1 MLLYF
6 KRFLLVAAIAL
17 LAQTSFG
24 FALLG
29 PRDTWQ
35 TSALGYDPQGDL
47 GDIGGPKNLGEEWRW
62 VLPEISYAFDASFI
76 NFFGT
81 NGVKAVEDAIFLFN
95 KDMTNF
101 SGMTDD
107 DLRRK
112 PRDTKRIHSTA
123 QALGVLDLKSYA
135 MGLLAEQL
143 GLAGAV
149 RWTWALRD
157 RQVFNNNIT
166 NYAVIQRN
174 FDPFTLKPTRYVND
188 HKWTYFIGTFPTG
201 VGNATYEDAAEI
213 AIDQAGDNPFISS
226 AVSAAVGEDLLST
239 GLRQG
244 EYYSALSRDDIGG
257 LRYMYTRFNINS
269 EFLPL
274 ATPRDS
280 GTFAPAIRMVDTST
294 LIFTN
299 GFDAFTFF
307 TNALF
312 TNPNNL
318 QGQFTNLVILS
329 TNISV
334 TNIVTTQFVVTNLV
348 SSGLFTNRSLPTLI
362 SNQDLFLFSL
372 RSRTN
377 DAATLRGFYPQLII
391 TRTNDAS
398 FETLVTENFFITNS
412 PYGVPGEVYV
422 ATNKTTNIV
431 PVYSYQYANVITN
444 YASAT
449 TDLDAQEVVRHPLS
463 TPGDFLL
470 TTNHHIMRVD
480 EVSGGFYIL
489 DRTTNAA
496 LIGYTFY
503 DQNNVPLTRV
513 TNIIGNTN
521 LVFQF
526 TNTFDPTDVRI
537 LNLVNNF
544 TNVVYG
550 AFPIFLN
557 GASGQQTVPVFFTNQ
572 VARFDY
578 TFGTNL
584 LVFPPANGNTN
595 VILQTIT
602 FTNGG
607 PLQVTQSNVFTDI
620 PKGTVLILDTNQ
632 FVLAGPR
639 IETFGLVTN
648 VIDLFTNAATGE
660 FIVQQLIY
668 QTNSIQFAVFPV
680 VFVTPSVPQLHP
692 GVDSLKFVRHPFHDY
707 LDQAGFVATNTYTI
721 SVQTNGV
728 RSFQT
733 VRRIAGPDIIFSTF
747 DQTTTGGF
755 PVATARSLLW
765 QSTAPGGAALIQPG
779 ATFDRGPGEVVGGGS
794 TISFSTLSPSW
805 IVQTP
810 GALTEETSFLF
821 LQWGSFDSKTLVPR
835 LYPEDFTGQLK
846 ILEDIALHRTPA
858 P

>member
-1 MLLYF
+1 MLLSF
-6 KRFLLVAAIAL
+6 KRFLLVAIMTL

-35 TSALGYDPQGDL
+35 ISALGYDPQGDL

-62 VLPEISYAFDASFI
+62 VLPQISYAFDASFI

-81 NGVKAVEDAIFLFN
+81 NGVQAVEDAIFLFN
-95 KDMTNF
+95 KEMTNF
-101 SGMTDD
+101 SGMSDAA
-107 DLRRK
+107 LRAK
-112 PRDTKRIHSTA
+112 PRDTKRIHPTA

-135 MGLLAEQL
+135 MGSLAEQL
-143 GLAGAV
+143 GLAGSV

-166 NYAVIQRN
+166 NYTVIQRN
-174 FDPFTLKPTRYVND
+174 FDPFTLKPSRYVND

-201 VGNATYEDAAEI
+201 VGNNTYDDAAEV

-226 AVSAAVGEDLLST
+226 AVSADVGEDLLST

-257 LRYMYTRFNINS
+257 LRYMYNFFNINS
-269 EFLPL
+269 EFLPV

-280 GTFAPAIRMVDTST
+280 GAFTPSIRVIDTST

-299 GFDAFTFF
+299 GVDAFTFF

-318 QGQFTNLVILS
+318 QTQFTNLVILS

-372 RSRTN
+372 RSKTN

-391 TRTNDAS
+391 TRTNDAG
-398 FETLVTENFFITNS
+398 FDTVVTENFFLTNGT
-412 PYGVPGEVYV
+412 YGAANEVYIG
-422 ATNKTTNIV
+422 TNRTTNIV
-431 PVYSYQYANVITN
+431 PIYSYQYANVITN

-449 TDLDAQEVVRHPLS
+449 TDLEIQEIRRAPYSSPSDLLLVTNRTVVR
-463 TPGDFLL
+463 
-470 TTNHHIMRVD
+470 VD
-480 EVSGGFYIL
+480 AVSGGFYIL
-489 DRTTNAA
+489 DRSTNAA

-526 TNTFDPTDVRI
+526 TNIFDPTDVRV

-550 AFPIFLN
+550 AFPILLN
-557 GASGQQTVPVFFTNQ
+557 GSSGQATVPVFFTNQ

-595 VILQTIT
+595 VVLQTIT
-602 FTNGG
+602 FTNGIFSI
-607 PLQVTQSNVFTDI
+607 TQSDVFTEI
-620 PKGTVLILDTNQ
+620 PKGTVLILDTNR
-632 FVLAGPR
+632 FVLAGPGV
-639 IETFGLVTN
+639 ETFGLVTN

-668 QTNSIQFAVFPV
+668 QTNSIQFPIFPV
-680 VFVTPSVPQLHP
+680 VFVTPTVPQLHP
-692 GVDSLKFVRHPFHDY
+692 GVDTLQFVRHPYNDY
-707 LDQAGFVATNTYTI
+707 LDQANFVATRDYTI
-721 SVQTNGV
+721 SVITNGL
-728 RSFQT
+728 RSFET
-733 VRRIAGPDIIFSTF
+733 VRRISGPDIVFSTF

-755 PVATARSLLW
+755 PVAISRSLLW
-765 QSTAPGGAALIQPG
+765 QAGTALVLPG

-794 TISFSTLSPSW
+794 TISFSTLSPSF

-810 GALTEETSFLF
+810 GALTEETSFLY
-821 LQWGSFDSKTLVPR
+821 LQWGSFDSKTILPR
-835 LYPEDFTGQLK
+835 LYPEDITGQLK
-846 ILEDIALHRTPA
+846 TLEDIALRRNPA

>member
-1 MLLYF
+1 
-6 KRFLLVAAIAL
+6 
-17 LAQTSFG
+17 
-24 FALLG
+24 
-29 PRDTWQ
+29 
-35 TSALGYDPQGDL
+35 
-47 GDIGGPKNLGEEWRW
+47 
-62 VLPEISYAFDASFI
+62 
-76 NFFGT
+76 
-81 NGVKAVEDAIFLFN
+81 
-95 KDMTNF
+95 MTNF
-101 SGMTDD
+101 SGMTDA

-135 MGLLAEQL
+135 MGMLAEQL

-157 RQVFNNNIT
+157 RQVIGNFT

-201 VGNATYEDAAEI
+201 VGNNTYEDAAEI

-226 AVSAAVGEDLLST
+226 AVSASVGEDLLST

-244 EYYSALSRDDIGG
+244 EYYSALSRDDVGG

-269 EFLPL
+269 EFLPV
-274 ATPRDS
+274 ATPRDVS
-280 GTFAPAIRMVDTST
+280 PAALRVVDTST

-299 GFDAFTFF
+299 GVDAFTFF

-312 TNPNNL
+312 TNPNAL
-318 QGQFTNLVILS
+318 QGQFPNLVILS
-329 TNISV
+329 TNVSV
-334 TNIVTTQFVVTNLV
+334 TNIVTTQFLVTNLV
-348 SSGLFTNRSLPTLI
+348 SNGLFTNRSLPTLI

-372 RSRTN
+372 RSQTN

-391 TRTNDAS
+391 TKTNDAS
-398 FETLVTENFFITNS
+398 FDTLVTESFYLTNG
-412 PYGVPGEVYV
+412 PYGVPGEVYI
-422 ATNKTTNIV
+422 ATNRTTNII
-431 PVYSYQYANVITN
+431 PIYSYEYANVITN

-449 TDLDAQEVVRHPLS
+449 TDLDVETVLRDPNS
-463 TPGDFLL
+463 SPGDFILK
-470 TTNHHIMRVD
+470 TNHNIIRVD
-480 EVSGGFYIL
+480 AVSGGFYIL
-489 DRTTNAA
+489 DRTTNAS

-521 LVFQF
+521 FVLQF
-526 TNTFDPTDVRI
+526 TNAFDPSDVRI

-550 AFPIFLN
+550 AFPIMLN
-557 GASGQQTVPVFFTNQ
+557 GSSGQATVPVFFTNQ

-584 LVFPPANGNTN
+584 LIFPPANGNTN
-595 VILQTIT
+595 VVLQTIT

-607 PLQVTQSNVFTDI
+607 PLRITQSNVFADI
-620 PKGTVLILDTNQ
+620 PQGSIFILDTNQ
-632 FVLAGPR
+632 FVIAGPP
-639 IETFGLVTN
+639 IQSFGLVTN
-648 VIDLFTNAATGE
+648 VIDIFTNAVTGE
-660 FIVQQLIY
+660 FIVQQLIF
-668 QTNSIQFAVFPV
+668 QTNSIQFPVNPV
-680 VFVTPSVPQLHP
+680 VFVTPTVPQLHP
-692 GVDSLKFVRHPFHDY
+692 GVDTLQFVRHPFHDY

-721 SVQTNGV
+721 AVQTNGV
-728 RSFQT
+728 RSLQT
-733 VRRIAGPDIIFSTF
+733 VRRIAGPDIVFSTF

-755 PVATARSLLW
+755 PVAIARSLLW
-765 QSTAPGGAALIQPG
+765 QAGTTLVQPG

-794 TISFSTLSPSW
+794 TIFFSTLSPSW

-821 LQWGSFDSKTLVPR
+821 LQWGSFDSKTVLPR

-846 ILEDIALHRTPA
+846 ILEDIALRRNPA